1 MRKQT
6 SLNVTQGQRKS
17 TVDEARDMVMMF
29 IQNPNP
35 NPAYISSKWQKPTPL
50 MSTYNGS
57 SCSPS
62 SSFSVR
68 CSFSS
73 SVCPRRPLRYAVLGA
88 GFAGLSVA
96 WNLLQ
101 HGSRESHLCVDI
113 YDEVGIGG
121 GASGVAGGLLHP
133 YSPKV
138 KLLWRGAECW
148 NETLNLLHIA
158 EDALLKLVNKRKC
171 ETLENK
177 ESPIVR
183 RRGILRPVVNLKNMN
198 IMTEN
203 AQNCLANCR
212 IEPIHEDAAKNLVPN
227 LSVPSNLAFFMP
239 EALNINARSYLEGL
253 YLACQNLAND
263 MSALG
268 HVNREVHF
276 HQKSVQSLPD
286 LAGEY
291 DAVIICFGARAV
303 FLPELS
309 GKLPLRTCRGIITHL
324 QLGDDIRE
332 EYPEHS
338 PSILSDAWL
347 AVHGARNMDLG
358 STWDWKSM
366 NYSRNV
372 TTNEA
377 SKAMEVLLPKASSV
391 YPAIK
396 NWTATGA
403 VGGLRAMPPLTAD
416 GSLPLLGCVD
426 EYVDGSQTCKYWLF
440 TGLGARGLLFHGW
453 LGKLLALAVLSR
465 DKSLLPSELTSWKHK
480 RHQ

>member
-1 MRKQT
+1 MPTTT
-6 SLNVTQGQRKS
+6 SQMPLFVMISEKILES
-17 TVDEARDMVMMF
+17 KARIINHDVVGF
-29 IQNPNP
+29 CI
-35 NPAYISSKWQKPTPL
+35 
-50 MSTYNGS
+50 
-57 SCSPS
+57 
-62 SSFSVR
+62 
-68 CSFSS
+68 
-73 SVCPRRPLRYAVLGA
+73 LG
-88 GFAGLSVA
+88 
-96 WNLLQ
+96 N
-101 HGSRESHLCVDI
+101 HGSRESHLSVDI

-158 EDALLKLVNKRKC
+158 EGALLKLVEKRKC
-171 ETLENK
+171 ETLENN

-203 AQNCLANCR
+203 AQNCIANCR
-212 IEPIHEDAAKNLVPN
+212 IEPIHEEAAQNLVPN
-227 LSVPSNLAFFMP
+227 LSVPLNLAFFMP
-239 EALNINARSYLEGL
+239 EALNINAQSYLEGL

-263 MSALG
+263 MSTSG
-268 HVNREVHF
+268 HVHRELHF
-276 HQKSVQSLPD
+276 HQKSVQSLLD
-286 LAGEY
+286 LAGDY

-332 EYPEHS
+332 EYPKHS

-347 AVHGARNMDLG
+347 AVHGARHMDLG

-372 TTNEA
+372 TTDEA

-396 NWTATGA
+396 NWTVTGA

-416 GSLPLLGCVD
+416 GSLPLLGCID
-426 EYVDGSQTCKYWLF
+426 DYVVGSETCKYWLF

-453 LGKLLALAVLSR
+453 LGKLLAQAVLSH
-465 DKSLLPSELTSWKHK
+465 DENLIPFELTSWKHK
-480 RHQ
+480 LHQ

>member
-1 MRKQT
+1 M
-6 SLNVTQGQRKS
+6 
-17 TVDEARDMVMMF
+17 RDMVMMF

-35 NPAYISSKWQKPTPL
+35 AYISSTWRKPTPL
-50 MSTYNGS
+50 LSTQKKW

-62 SSFSVR
+62 SSFSLS

-73 SVCPRRPLRYAVLGA
+73 SVCPRPPLRYAVLGA

-101 HGSRESHLCVDI
+101 HGSRESHLSVDI

-158 EDALLKLVNKRKC
+158 EGALLKLVNKGKC
-171 ETLENK
+171 ETLQNN

-203 AQNCLANCR
+203 AQNCIANCR
-212 IEPIHEDAAKNLVPN
+212 IEPIHEDAAQNLVPN
-227 LSVPSNLAFFMP
+227 LSVPLNLAFFMP
-239 EALNINARSYLEGL
+239 EALNINAQSYLKGL

-263 MSALG
+263 MSTLG
-268 HVNREVHF
+268 HVHRELHF
-276 HQKSVQSLPD
+276 YQKSVQSLLD
-286 LAGEY
+286 LAGDY

-324 QLGDDIRE
+324 HLGDDIRE
-332 EYPEHS
+332 EYPKHS

-347 AVHGARNMDLG
+347 AVHGAHHMDLG

-372 TTNEA
+372 TTDEA
-377 SKAMEVLLPKASSV
+377 AKAIEVLLPKASSV

-396 NWTATGA
+396 NWTVTGA

-416 GSLPLLGCVD
+416 GSLPLLGCID
-426 EYVDGSQTCKYWLF
+426 DYVDGSETCKYWLF

-453 LGKLLALAVLSR
+453 LGKLLAQAVLSH
-465 DKSLLPSELTSWKHK
+465 DENLIPFELTSWKHK
-480 RHQ
+480 LHQ